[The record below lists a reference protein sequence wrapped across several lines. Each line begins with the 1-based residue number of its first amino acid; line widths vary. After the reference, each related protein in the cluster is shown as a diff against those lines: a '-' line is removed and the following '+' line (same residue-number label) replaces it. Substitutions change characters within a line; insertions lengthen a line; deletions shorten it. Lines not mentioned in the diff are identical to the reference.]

1 MTLLDILKKAAG
13 EAGDVKKVLEAV
25 IEKFPDAAPI
35 VQPALDVLATAVPAE
50 ALVNLASALPGE
62 ILNIAQGQLDPRE
75 HPGDAI

>member
-13 EAGDVKKVLEAV
+13 EAGDVKKALESV

-35 VQPALDVLATAVPAE
+35 VQPALDALATAVPAE
-50 ALVNLASALPGE
+50 ALVGLASALPGE
-62 ILNIAQGQLDPRE
+62 ILNIAQGKLEPRE